1 MQPIVNCNFAVN
13 LTHSTNQNI
22 EAMKELKT
30 ATKNTPCGRGGL
42 VSVACNWGKKTLL
55 SMMLFIVSTVMY
67 AQTEASGT
75 VIDETGEG
83 VIGATVMEKGTSNG
97 AVTDLDGNFKLSV
110 AAGATIV
117 ITYIGYDAVEMPAA
131 SGMQIQLK
139 ENASELAELVV
150 TGYQTQR
157 KADLTGSVAVVKT
170 DELKTSSDT
179 DPMRALQGKVPGMTV
194 TSDGSPVGAGRVR
207 IRGIGSFNSSQ
218 DPLFIIDGV
227 PTTTNLN
234 TLNMNDIESM
244 QVLKDAASASIYGSR
259 AANGVIIITTRSGK
273 KGEKVKVDFSAN
285 LTAQFYNSQTMM
297 KLANTSEYATS
308 MAQAALNDGLD
319 PVAYASNYGLNLN
332 ASAGTPIRAYNPA
345 TGQYVDYTVNGLYDG
360 YINSK
365 KTMRFSDTDWLD
377 VISRTGF
384 SQNYD
389 LSISNATDKYSA
401 LVSFGYKKN
410 NGILKYTDFESFS
423 GRINTSYNVN
433 KLITL
438 GENLTITYSDQV
450 DCQPLENALK
460 MAPTVP
466 VYEEDGETFSGPV
479 GGMSDRQNPLRELYH
494 NRDNRLKIWRIF
506 GNAFVNIT
514 PIKGLVLRS
523 SFGIDYDAGFIHSV
537 TYTWHSDV
545 VNNSTPSAT
554 VSQGND
560 MKWTWSNTAT
570 YNFNIGPEHTID
582 LLAGLE
588 LYSQTRDDFASYAQM
603 YAIENYNYMWPNAA
617 TGTQRA
623 TGIEEGYN
631 LVSLFGKANY
641 NYKDLVLASFT
652 IRRDGSSRFGEN
664 NRYGTFPAFT
674 LGYRVSQ
681 HLNQEWI
688 SDMKLRASWGAT
700 GNQAISNYARYG
712 LYAATYGGGRN
723 ESTAY
728 DLALAGSGIYPSGY
742 RATQAQNNDLKWETT
757 TQWNFGVDF
766 NLFRSSVYGSIDA
779 YVKKVKDMLINPAY
793 LGSMGEG
800 GASWLNGPS
809 LQNWGMEFAAG
820 YRGTTSYGLK
830 YNVNGNLDFF
840 RNKVTYLPETTTGSY
855 VHTSKQNL
863 VEAKKPYGSIVG
875 YVVDG
880 LYQNREE
887 VLASGQENA
896 RVGGLKYADLDG
908 NGVINENDQTWIF
921 NPVPNFSWG
930 LNVDLSYKN
939 FDFSMFWQGVAGQDV
954 YNNQK
959 FQTDFYSITD
969 AGSNKGNRM
978 LGAWTTDNTN
988 STIPALTTNN
998 TGNEG
1003 RASSYFVENGSY
1015 AKLRQVQIGYNLPTS
1030 FIEKLKMSSARIYFS
1045 GHNLL
1050 TIKSSSLTCSDPEN
1064 PNWAYPNS
1072 TSFSFGIQTSF

>member
-1 MQPIVNCNFAVN
+1 MEKQKTISAHG
-13 LTHSTNQNI
+13 LTRR
-22 EAMKELKT
+22 L
-30 ATKNTPCGRGGL
+30 
-42 VSVACNWGKKTLL
+42 LL
-55 SMMLFIVSTVMY
+55 SFVFLLASTLSF

-75 VIDETGEG
+75 IVDNEGEPI
-83 VIGATVMEKGTSNG
+83 IGATIMEKGTSNG
-97 AVTDLDGNFKLSV
+97 TISDFDGNFHLKTAS
-110 AAGATIV
+110 GATLV
-117 ITYIGYDAVEMPAA
+117 ISYIGFATQELPASA
-131 SGMQIQLK
+131 GMNITMSD
-139 ENASELAELVV
+139 NAKELAEVVV
-150 TGYQTQR
+150 TGYTVQR

-179 DPMRALQGKVPGMTV
+179 DPMRALQGKVPGMTI
-194 TSDGSPVGAGRVR
+194 SHDGSPVGAGTVR

-273 KGEKVKVDFSAN
+273 KGDKVKVDFSAN

-297 KLANTSEYATS
+297 KLANTSEYATA
-308 MAQAALNDGLD
+308 MAQAAMNDGLD

-332 ASAGTPIRAYNPA
+332 ASAGTPIQAYDPA
-345 TGQYVDYTVNGLYDG
+345 TGQMRQFTVNGLYDG

-365 KTMRFSDTDWLD
+365 RTMRYSDTDWLD
-377 VISRTGF
+377 QISRTGF
-384 SQNYD
+384 AQNYD
-389 LSISNATDKYSA
+389 LSISNATEKTSA

-410 NGILKYTDFESFS
+410 SGILKYTDFESIS
-423 GRINTSYNVN
+423 GRINTSYKINNLV
-433 KLITL
+433 TV
-438 GENLTITYSDQV
+438 GENVTITYSNQV

-466 VYEEDGETFSGPV
+466 VYEEDGVTFSGPV

-506 GNAFVNIT
+506 GNAYVNVT
-514 PIKGLVLRS
+514 PIKGLLLRS
-523 SFGIDYDAGFIHSV
+523 NFGIDYDAGFIHSV

-545 VNNSTPSAT
+545 VNNSTPAST
-554 VSQGND
+554 VSQAND

-570 YNFNIGPEHTID
+570 YNFTLAAEHTFNI
-582 LLAGLE
+582 LAGLE

-603 YAIENYNYMWPNAA
+603 YALENYKYMWPNAA

-623 TGIEEGYN
+623 SGIEEGYN
-631 LVSLFGKANY
+631 LVSLFGKIDY
-641 NYKDLVLASFT
+641 NWKDLLLASFT

-664 NRYGTFPAFT
+664 NRYGTFPAVT
-674 LGYRVSQ
+674 LGYRLSQ
-681 HLNQEWI
+681 HLNQNWI
-688 SDMKLRASWGAT
+688 DDLKLRASWGET

-728 DLALAGSGIYPSGY
+728 DLALQGSGVFPSGF
-742 RATQAQNNDLKWETT
+742 RATQAQNNNLKWETT
-757 TQWNFGVDF
+757 EQYNVGLDYTLLGNS
-766 NLFRSSVYGSIDA
+766 LYGTVDA
-779 YVKKVKDMLINPAY
+779 YIKKVKDMLINPAY

-809 LQNWGMEFAAG
+809 LQNWGMEFAVG
-820 YRGTTSYGLK
+820 YRHTTSYGLR
-830 YNVNGNLDFF
+830 YNINGNLDFF
-840 RNKVTYLPETTTGSY
+840 RSKVTYLPETTTGSY
-855 VHTSKQNL
+855 VHTSKENL
-863 VEAKKPYGSIVG
+863 VESKRPYGSIVG

-880 LYQNREE
+880 LFQNREE

-908 NGVINENDQTWIF
+908 NGVINEHDQTWIF
-921 NPVPNFSWG
+921 SPVPDFSWG
-930 LNVDLSYKN
+930 LNFDLAYKE
-939 FDFSMFWQGVAGQDV
+939 FDFSMFWQGVAGQDI
-954 YNNQK
+954 YNDQK

-978 LGAWTTDNTN
+978 LDAWTTANTK

-1003 RASSYFVENGSY
+1003 RTSSYFVENGSY
-1015 AKLRQVQIGYNLPTS
+1015 AKLRQVQVGYTLPASITKK
-1030 FIEKLKMSSARIYFS
+1030 FNMSSLRFYLS

-1064 PNWAYPNS
+1064 PRWMYPNS
-1072 TSFSFGIQTSF
+1072 TSFSFGLQASF

>member
-1 MQPIVNCNFAVN
+1 MEKLKRFLMSVMLIFAG
-13 LTHSTNQNI
+13 TI
-22 EAMKELKT
+22 
-30 ATKNTPCGRGGL
+30 C
-42 VSVACNWGKKTLL
+42 
-55 SMMLFIVSTVMY
+55 MY
-67 AQTEASGT
+67 AQTEITGT
-75 VIDETGEG
+75 VVDEIGEG
-83 VIGATVMEKGTSNG
+83 VIGATVKEKGTSNG
-97 AVTDLDGNFKLSV
+97 TVTDLDGNFKLKV
-110 AAGATIV
+110 AEGATLV
-117 ITYIGYDAVEMPAA
+117 VSYIGYDNIEVPATP
-131 SGMQIQLK
+131 GVKIQLK
-139 ENASELAELVV
+139 ETASELAEVVV

-170 DELKTSSDT
+170 DELKSSSDT
-179 DPMRALQGKVPGMTV
+179 DPMRALQGKVPGMTI
-194 TSDGSPVGAGRVR
+194 TSNGSPVGAGTVR

-259 AANGVIIITTRSGK
+259 AANGVIIITTRQGK
-273 KGEKVKVDFSAN
+273 KGDKLKVDFSAN
-285 LTAQFYNSQTMM
+285 LTAQFYNNQSKM
-297 KLANTSEYATS
+297 KLMNSSEYAIA
-308 MAQAALNDGLD
+308 MAQAAMNDGLD

-332 ASAGTPIRAYNPA
+332 ASAGIPIQAYDPA
-345 TGQYVDYTVNGLYDG
+345 TGQMRQFTVNGLYDG
-360 YINSK
+360 FLNSK
-365 KTMRFSDTDWLD
+365 RTMRFSDTDWLD
-377 VISRTGF
+377 EISRTGF
-384 SQNYD
+384 MQNYD
-389 LSISNATDKYSA
+389 LSISNATDKSSA

-410 NGILKYTDFESFS
+410 DGILKYTDFESFS
-423 GRINTSYNVN
+423 GRVNTSFKVN
-433 KLITL
+433 KLVTI
-438 GENLTITYSDQV
+438 GENVTITYSDQV
-450 DCQPLENALK
+450 DIQPLENALK
-460 MAPTVP
+460 MSPTLP
-466 VYEEDGETFSGPV
+466 VYEEDGVTFSGPV

-514 PIKGLVLRS
+514 PVKGLTLRS

-545 VNNSTPSAT
+545 VNNSTPSST

-570 YNFNIGPEHTID
+570 YNFVLANQHTFN
-582 LLAGLE
+582 LLAGVE
-588 LYSQTRDDFASYAQM
+588 LHKQNRDDFSSYAQM

-623 TGIEEGYN
+623 SGIEEGYR
-631 LVSLFGKANY
+631 LLSFFGKVDY
-641 NYKDLVLASFT
+641 NWKDLLLASFT
-652 IRRDGSSRFGEN
+652 IRRDGSSRFGEHN
-664 NRYGTFPAFT
+664 KYGTFPAFT
-674 LGYRVSQ
+674 LGYRISQ
-681 HLNQEWI
+681 HMNQNWI
-688 SDMKLRASWGAT
+688 DDLKLRASWGQT

-712 LYAATYGGGRN
+712 LYAATYGGERN

-728 DLALAGSGIYPSGY
+728 DLYLQGSGIFPSGY
-742 RATQAQNNDLKWETT
+742 RATQAQNDDLKWETT
-757 TQWNFGVDF
+757 EQYNVGLDF
-766 NLFRSSVYGSIDA
+766 TFFNNSLYGTADA
-779 YVKKVKDMLINPAY
+779 YIKEVKDMLINPAY

-809 LQNWGMEFAAG
+809 LKNWGMEFALG
-820 YRGTTSYGLK
+820 YRHTTAYGLK
-830 YNVNGNLDFF
+830 YNINGNLDFF
-840 RNKVTYLPETTTGSY
+840 RNWVTYLPETTTGSY
-855 VHTSKQNL
+855 VHTAKENL

-880 LYQNREE
+880 LFQSRED

-908 NGVINENDQTWIF
+908 NGVINEQDQDWIF

-930 LNVDLSYKN
+930 LNVELSYKN
-939 FDFSMFWQGVAGQDV
+939 FDFSMFWQGVAGVDV

-978 LGAWTTDNTN
+978 LDAWTTANTG
-988 STIPALTTNN
+988 SLIPALTTNN
-998 TGNEG
+998 VGAEN

-1015 AKLRQVQIGYNLPTS
+1015 AKLRQVQLGYNLPQS
-1030 FIEKLKMSSARIYFS
+1030 LLNKVKMSSARVFIS

-1072 TSFSFGIQTSF
+1072 TSVSFGLQVGF

>member
-1 MQPIVNCNFAVN
+1 MEKLKRFLMSVMLIFAG
-13 LTHSTNQNI
+13 TI
-22 EAMKELKT
+22 
-30 ATKNTPCGRGGL
+30 C
-42 VSVACNWGKKTLL
+42 
-55 SMMLFIVSTVMY
+55 MY
-67 AQTEASGT
+67 AQTEITGT
-75 VIDETGEG
+75 VVDELGEG
-83 VIGATVMEKGTSNG
+83 VIGATVKEKGTGNG
-97 AVTDLDGNFKLSV
+97 TVTDLDGNFKLKV
-110 AAGATIV
+110 AEGATLV
-117 ITYIGYDAVEMPAA
+117 VSYIGYDNIEVPATP
-131 SGMQIQLK
+131 GVKIQLK
-139 ENASELAELVV
+139 ETASELAEVVV

-170 DELKTSSDT
+170 DELKSSSDT
-179 DPMRALQGKVPGMTV
+179 DPMRALQGKVPGMTI
-194 TSDGSPVGAGRVR
+194 TSNGSPVGAGTVR

-259 AANGVIIITTRSGK
+259 AANGVIIITTRQGK
-273 KGEKVKVDFSAN
+273 KGDKLKVDFSAN
-285 LTAQFYNSQTMM
+285 LTAQFYNNQSKM
-297 KLANTSEYATS
+297 KLMNSSEYAIA
-308 MAQAALNDGLD
+308 MAQAAMNDGLD

-332 ASAGTPIRAYNPA
+332 ASAGIPIQAYDPA
-345 TGQYVDYTVNGLYDG
+345 TGQMRQFTVNGLYDG
-360 YINSK
+360 FLNSK
-365 KTMRFSDTDWLD
+365 RTMRFSDTDWLD
-377 VISRTGF
+377 EISRTGF
-384 SQNYD
+384 MQNYD
-389 LSISNATDKYSA
+389 LSISNATDKSSA

-410 NGILKYTDFESFS
+410 DGILKYTDFESFS
-423 GRINTSYNVN
+423 GRVNTSFKVN
-433 KLITL
+433 KLVTI
-438 GENLTITYSDQV
+438 GENVTITYSDQV
-450 DCQPLENALK
+450 DIQPLENALK
-460 MAPTVP
+460 MSPTLP
-466 VYEEDGETFSGPV
+466 VYEEDGVTFSGPV

-514 PIKGLVLRS
+514 PVKGLTLRS

-545 VNNSTPSAT
+545 VNNSTPSST

-570 YNFNIGPEHTID
+570 YNFVLANQHTFN
-582 LLAGLE
+582 LLAGVE
-588 LYSQTRDDFASYAQM
+588 LHKQNRDDFSSYAQM

-623 TGIEEGYN
+623 SGIEEGYR
-631 LVSLFGKANY
+631 LLSFFGKVDY
-641 NYKDLVLASFT
+641 NWKDLLLASFT
-652 IRRDGSSRFGEN
+652 IRRDGSSRFGEHN
-664 NRYGTFPAFT
+664 KYGTFPAFT
-674 LGYRVSQ
+674 LGYRISQ
-681 HLNQEWI
+681 HMNQNWI
-688 SDMKLRASWGAT
+688 DDLKLRASWGQT

-712 LYAATYGGGRN
+712 LYAATYGGERN

-728 DLALAGSGIYPSGY
+728 DLYLQGSGIFPSGY
-742 RATQAQNNDLKWETT
+742 RATQAQNDDLKWETT
-757 TQWNFGVDF
+757 EQYNVGLDF
-766 NLFRSSVYGSIDA
+766 TFFNNSLYGTADA
-779 YVKKVKDMLINPAY
+779 YIKEVKDMLINPAY

-809 LQNWGMEFAAG
+809 LKNWGMEFALG
-820 YRGTTSYGLK
+820 YRHTTAYGLK
-830 YNVNGNLDFF
+830 YNINGNLDFF
-840 RNKVTYLPETTTGSY
+840 RNWVTYLPETTTGSY
-855 VHTSKQNL
+855 VHTAKENL

-880 LYQNREE
+880 LFQSRED

-908 NGVINENDQTWIF
+908 NGVINEQDQDWIF

-930 LNVDLSYKN
+930 LNVELSYKN
-939 FDFSMFWQGVAGQDV
+939 FDFSMFWQGVAGVDV

-978 LGAWTTDNTN
+978 LDAWTTANTG
-988 STIPALTTNN
+988 SLIPALTTNN
-998 TGNEG
+998 VGAEN

-1015 AKLRQVQIGYNLPTS
+1015 AKLRQVQLGYNLPQS
-1030 FIEKLKMSSARIYFS
+1030 LLNKVKMSSARVFIS

-1072 TSFSFGIQTSF
+1072 TSVSFGLQVGF

>member
-1 MQPIVNCNFAVN
+1 MNHLQR
-13 LTHSTNQNI
+13 L
-22 EAMKELKT
+22 
-30 ATKNTPCGRGGL
+30 
-42 VSVACNWGKKTLL
+42 LL
-55 SMMLFIVSTVMY
+55 SAMLIFASTIMY
-67 AQTEASGT
+67 AQTEITGT
-75 VIDETGEG
+75 VVDGTGEPI
-83 VIGATVMEKGTSNG
+83 IGATVMEKGTSNG
-97 AVTDLDGNFKLSV
+97 AITDLDGNFKLKV
-110 AAGATIV
+110 EAGKTLV
-117 ITYIGYDAVEMPAA
+117 FSYIGFEKQEQPAQQ
-131 SGMQIQLK
+131 GMQVTMSD
-139 ENASELAELVV
+139 NAAELAEVVV
-150 TGYQTQR
+150 TGYQVQR

-170 DELKTSSDT
+170 EELKTSSDT
-179 DPMRALQGKVPGMTV
+179 DPMRALQGKVPGMTI

-273 KGEKVKVDFSAN
+273 KGDKVKVDFSAN
-285 LTAQFYNSQTMM
+285 LTTQFYNSQTMM
-297 KLANTSEYATS
+297 KLANTAEYATA

-332 ASAGTPIRAYNPA
+332 APAGTPIRAYDPA
-345 TGQYVDYTVNGLYDG
+345 TGQYNNYTVNGLYDG

-365 KTMRFSDTDWLD
+365 RTMRYSDTDWLD
-377 VISRTGF
+377 QISRTGF
-384 SQNYD
+384 AQNYD
-389 LSISNATDKYSA
+389 LSISNGTEKSSA
-401 LVSFGYKKN
+401 LFSVGYKKT
-410 NGILKYTDFESFS
+410 NGILKYTDFESIS
-423 GRINTSYNVN
+423 ARMNTSYKINNIV
-433 KLITL
+433 TV
-438 GENLTITYSDQV
+438 GENATITYSNQV

-466 VYEEDGETFSGPV
+466 VYEEDGVTFSGPV

-506 GNAFVNIT
+506 GNAYVNIT
-514 PIKGLVLRS
+514 PIKGLLLRS
-523 SFGIDYDAGFIHSV
+523 NFGIDYDAGFIHAV

-545 VNNSTPSAT
+545 VNNSTPSTT
-554 VSQGND
+554 VSQAND

-570 YNFNIGPEHTID
+570 YNFTLAAEHTFNI
-582 LLAGLE
+582 LAGLE
-588 LYSQTRDDFASYAQM
+588 LHSQNRDDFSSYAQM
-603 YAIENYNYMWPNAA
+603 FALENYKYMWPNAA

-623 TGIEEGYN
+623 SGIAEGYH
-631 LVSLFGKANY
+631 LISLFGKIDY
-641 NYKDLVLASFT
+641 NWKDLLLASFT

-664 NRYGTFPAFT
+664 NRYGTFPAVT
-674 LGYRVSQ
+674 LGYRISQ
-681 HLNQEWI
+681 HLNQNWI
-688 SDMKLRASWGAT
+688 DDLKLRASWGET

-712 LYAATYGGGRN
+712 LYAATYGGERN

-728 DLALAGSGIYPSGY
+728 DLRADGSGGILPSGF

-757 TQWNFGVDF
+757 EQYNVGIDYTLLGNS
-766 NLFRSSVYGSIDA
+766 LYGTVDA

-793 LGSMGEG
+793 LGSVGEG

-809 LQNWGMEFAAG
+809 LQNWGMEFAVG
-820 YRGTTSYGLK
+820 YRHTTSYGFG
-830 YNVNGNLDFF
+830 YNINGNLDFF
-840 RNKVTYLPETTTGSY
+840 RSKVTYLPETTTGSY
-855 VHTSKQNL
+855 VHTSKENL
-863 VEAKKPYGSIVG
+863 VESKKPYGSIVG

-908 NGVINENDQTWIF
+908 NGVINEHDQTWIF

-930 LNVDLSYKN
+930 LNVELTYKN
-939 FDFSMFWQGVAGQDV
+939 FDFTMFWQGVAGQDV

-978 LGAWTTDNTN
+978 LGAWKTANT
-988 STIPALTTNN
+988 SSSIPALTTNN

-1003 RASSYFVENGSY
+1003 RASTYFVENGSY
-1015 AKLRQVQIGYNLPTS
+1015 AKLRQVQIGYKLPDS
-1030 FIEKLKMSSARIYFS
+1030 IVKKLLMSSARVYVS

-1064 PNWAYPNS
+1064 PNWAYPNN
-1072 TSFSFGIQTSF
+1072 TSFSLGLQVGF

>member
-1 MQPIVNCNFAVN
+1 
-13 LTHSTNQNI
+13 
-22 EAMKELKT
+22 
-30 ATKNTPCGRGGL
+30 
-42 VSVACNWGKKTLL
+42 
-55 SMMLFIVSTVMY
+55 MY
-67 AQTEASGT
+67 AQTEIRGT
-75 VIDETGEG
+75 VTDSAGEP
-83 VIGATVMEKGTSNG
+83 VIGATIMEKGTSNG
-97 AVTDLDGNFKLSV
+97 TITDFDGNFKIKVNDGVTLVFSF
-110 AAGATIV
+110 
-117 ITYIGYDAVEMPAA
+117 IGYKTVEEPAHD
-131 SGMQIQLK
+131 GMAIIMND
-139 ENASELAELVV
+139 NAKELAEVVV
-150 TGYQTQR
+150 TGYTTQR
-157 KADLTGSVAVVKT
+157 KADLTGSVSVVETK
-170 DELKTSSDT
+170 ELKSSSDT
-179 DPMRALQGKVPGMTV
+179 DPMRALQGKVPGMTI
-194 TSDGSPVGAGRVR
+194 TSNGSPVGAGQVR

-218 DPLFIIDGV
+218 DPLFVIDGV

-273 KGEKVKVDFSAN
+273 KGDKVKVDFSAN
-285 LTAQFYNSQTMM
+285 LTAQFYNKQTMM
-297 KLANTSEYATS
+297 KLANTSEYARS
-308 MAQAALNDGLD
+308 MAQAAMNDGLD
-319 PVAYASNYGLNLN
+319 PEQYANNYGLTLN
-332 ASAGTPIRAYNPA
+332 AASGIPVSAYNPA
-345 TGQYVDYTVNGLYDG
+345 SGQMENYVVNGLYDG

-365 KTMRFSDTDWLD
+365 RTMRFSDTDWLD
-377 VISRTGF
+377 EISRTGF

-401 LVSFGYKKN
+401 LFSAGYKKN
-410 NGILKYTDFESFS
+410 DGILKYTYFESIS
-423 GRINTSYNVN
+423 ARLNTSFKLN
-433 KLITL
+433 KMITV
-438 GENLTITYSDQV
+438 GENATITYSDQV

-466 VYEEDGETFSGPV
+466 VYEEDGVTFSGPV

-494 NRDNRLKIWRIF
+494 NRDNKLKIWRIF
-506 GNAFVNIT
+506 GNAFVNIQ
-514 PIKGLVLRS
+514 PIKGLLLRS
-523 SFGIDYDAGFIHSV
+523 NFGIDYEAGSIHSV

-545 VNNSTPSAT
+545 VNNDTPSAT
-554 VSQGND
+554 VSQAND

-570 YNFNIGPEHTID
+570 YNFVLANEHTFDI
-582 LLAGLE
+582 LAGIE
-588 LYSQTRDDFASYAQM
+588 LYSQNRDDFASYAQM

-631 LVSLFGKANY
+631 LVSLFGKIDY
-641 NYKDLVLASFT
+641 NWKDLLLASFT

-674 LGYRVSQ
+674 LGYRLSQ
-681 HLNQEWI
+681 NLKQDWL
-688 SDMKLRASWGAT
+688 DDLKLRASWGET

-712 LYAATYGGGRN
+712 LYAATYGGERN

-728 DLALAGSGIYPSGY
+728 DLKLAGSGIFPSGF

-757 TQWNFGVDF
+757 EQLNFGLDYR
-766 NLFRSSVYGSIDA
+766 LFGSSIYGSIDA
-779 YVKKVKDMLINPAY
+779 YIKKVKDMLINPAY

-809 LQNWGMEFAAG
+809 LQNWGMEFALG
-820 YRGTTSYGLK
+820 YRHTTEYGLK
-830 YNVNGNLDFF
+830 YDINGNLDFY
-840 RNKVTYLPETTTGSY
+840 RSKVTYLPETTTGSY
-855 VHTSKQNL
+855 VHTAKENL
-863 VEAKKPYGSIVG
+863 VESKKPYGSIVG

-880 LYQNREE
+880 LFQSREE

-908 NGVINENDQTWIF
+908 NGIINEQDQTWIF

-930 LNVDLSYKN
+930 LNIELAYKD

-978 LGAWTTDNTN
+978 LGAWTTANTG
-988 STIPALTTNN
+988 SSIPALTTNN

-1015 AKLRQVQIGYNLPTS
+1015 GKLRQLQLGYNLPKHILS
-1030 FIEKLKMSSARIYFS
+1030 KLSMTNARVYVSA
-1045 GHNLL
+1045 HNVL
-1050 TIKSSSLTCSDPEN
+1050 TLKSSSLTCSDPEN

>member
-1 MQPIVNCNFAVN
+1 MKKQKI
-13 LTHSTNQNI
+13 
-22 EAMKELKT
+22 AMKRKQG
-30 ATKNTPCGRGGL
+30 TPACLCSFAGSSLRRYLLTL
-42 VSVACNWGKKTLL
+42 VLAC
-55 SMMLFIVSTVMY
+55 VSTFMY
-67 AQTEASGT
+67 AQTEITGT
-75 VIDETGEG
+75 VVDETGEG
-83 VIGATVMEKGTSNG
+83 VIGATVKEKGTSTG
-97 AVTDLDGNFKLSV
+97 TVTDFDGNFKLKV
-110 AAGATIV
+110 AEGTILV
-117 ITYIGYDAVEMPAA
+117 ISYIGYDAVEVAA
-131 SGMQIQLK
+131 TPGMKIQLK
-139 ENASELAELVV
+139 ENAAELAEVVV

-170 DELKTSSDT
+170 DELKSSSDT
-179 DPMRALQGKVPGMTV
+179 DPMRALQGKVPGMTI
-194 TSDGSPVGAGRVR
+194 TSNGSPVGAGTVR
-207 IRGIGSFNSSQ
+207 IRGGGSFNSSQ

-285 LTAQFYNSQTMM
+285 LTASFYNKQSMM
-297 KLANTSEYATS
+297 QLANTAEYATA
-308 MAQAALNDGLD
+308 MAQAAMNDGLD
-319 PVAYASNYGLNLN
+319 PEQYANNYGLTLN
-332 ASAGTPIRAYNPA
+332 APAGTAIQAYDPA
-345 TGQYVDYTVNGLYDG
+345 TGQMRQFTVNGRYDG
-360 YINSK
+360 YMNLAR
-365 KTMRFSDTDWLD
+365 TMRFSNTDWLSE
-377 VISRTGF
+377 ISRTGF

-389 LSISNATDKYSA
+389 LSISNATDKSSG
-401 LVSFGYKKN
+401 LVSFGYKRN

-423 GRINTSYNVN
+423 GRINTSYKVN
-433 KLITL
+433 KMVTI
-438 GENLTITYSDQV
+438 GENATITYSDQV
-450 DCQPLENALK
+450 DCAPLENALK
-460 MAPTVP
+460 MAPTLP
-466 VYEEDGETFSGPV
+466 IYEEDGVTFSGPV

-494 NRDNRLKIWRIF
+494 NRDNRLKMWRIF
-506 GNAFVNIT
+506 GNGYINIQ
-514 PIKGLVLRS
+514 PVKGLTLRS
-523 SFGIDYDAGFIHSV
+523 NFGLDYWSEHIHSV

-545 VNNSTPSAT
+545 VNNSTPSASLGT
-554 VSQGND
+554 KTSV
-560 MKWTWSNTAT
+560 KWTWSNTAN
-570 YNFNIGPEHTID
+570 YNFTLGADHTFT
-582 LLAGLE
+582 LLAGIE
-588 LYSQTRDDFASYAQM
+588 LHRDVEDRSSAYAQM
-603 YAIENYNYMWPNAA
+603 YALENYDYMWPDAA

-623 TGIEEGYN
+623 GGIREGYN
-631 LVSLFGKANY
+631 LVSLFGKIDY
-641 NYKDLVLASFT
+641 NWKDLVLASFT

-674 LGYRVSQ
+674 LGYRISENLHQ
-681 HLNQEWI
+681 DWI
-688 SDMKLRASWGAT
+688 SDMKLRASWGET

-728 DLALAGSGIYPSGY
+728 DLALQYSGIFPSGF
-742 RATQAQNNDLKWETT
+742 RATQSQNNNLKWETT
-757 TQWNFGVDF
+757 EQYNVGLDFTLFG
-766 NLFRSSVYGSIDA
+766 SSVYGSVDA
-779 YVKKVKDMLINPAY
+779 YIKNVKDMLINPAY

-809 LQNWGMEFAAG
+809 LRNWGMEFALG
-820 YRGTTSYGLK
+820 WRGTTEYGLR

-840 RNKVTYLPETTTGSY
+840 RQRVTYLPETTTGSY
-855 VHTSKQNL
+855 VHTAKENL
-863 VEAKKPYGSIVG
+863 VEAKRPYGSIVG

-880 LYQNREE
+880 LFQNREE

-908 NGVINENDQTWIF
+908 NGIINEQDQTWIF

-930 LNVDLSYKN
+930 LNFELGYKG
-939 FDFSMFWQGVAGQDV
+939 FDFSMFWQGVAGKDV
-954 YNNQK
+954 YNDQK

-978 LGAWTTDNTN
+978 LDAWTTANTS

-1030 FIEKLKMSSARIYFS
+1030 FLEKLKMSSARIYIS